1 MHRRTLPY
9 LAGATVVVAL
19 LLGWAFSPRPVEVE
33 LAVASRGRFEA
44 TVDEDGR
51 TRLRDR
57 FVVSAPLAG
66 RLSRIALRAG
76 DAVEADAPIAT
87 LTPSLAPMLDERT
100 LREQQARVEVTDA
113 NLMRA
118 AARIE
123 RSKVALELARA
134 ELRRTEQ
141 LAAQGFVSGIKLDS
155 DRLGVVAAQRELDA
169 SVAEHHAAGHELEQ
183 ARAALLAVRQAGG
196 VGGAGAR
203 GFTVRAPVAGRVLRV
218 VQASEGSVA
227 LGAPLI
233 ELGDVRRLEIVAE
246 LLTTDALRTRP
257 GDRVLIERWGGPT
270 TLEGRVRQVEPAAFT
285 KVSALGVEEQRVN
298 VLVDIAS
305 PPEQWQ
311 ALGDGFRV
319 SLRIVV
325 IAVDDALGVPVSAVF
340 PQPGEDGGPSRMAVF
355 TVADG
360 RARTTPVEV
369 GARNGIRAWIKGGI
383 EPGAAVIVYPPA
395 AVRDGVRV
403 KARSG

>member
-1 MHRRTLPY
+1 MHRRTLLY
-9 LAGATVVVAL
+9 LAGVATVVAAL
-19 LLGWAFSPRPVEVE
+19 LAWAFAPRPVEVE
-33 LAVASRGRFEA
+33 MGVATRGRFEA

-66 RLSRIALRAG
+66 RLSRITLRAG

-87 LTPSLAPMLDERT
+87 LTPALAPMLDERT

-113 NLMRA
+113 NVMRA
-118 AARIE
+118 SARIE

-141 LAAQGFVSGIKLDS
+141 LAGRGFVSGTKLEG

-183 ARAALLAVRQAGG
+183 ARAALLAVRQAGAG
-196 VGGAGAR
+196 GAR

-227 LGAPLI
+227 LGAPLLEI
-233 ELGDVRRLEIVAE
+233 GDVRRLEIVAE

-298 VLVDIAS
+298 LLVDIAS
-305 PPEQWQ
+305 PSEQWQ

-325 IAVDDALGVPVSAVF
+325 IAADDALGVPVSAVF
-340 PQPGEDGGPSRMAVF
+340 PRPGDDGGPSRMAVF

-369 GARNGIRAWIKGGI
+369 GARNGTHAWIKGGL
-383 EPGAAVIVYPPA
+383 EPGAPVIVYPPA

-403 KARSG
+403 KARGA